1 MNLVTAIINIISAA
15 PFAVVSNRLVTIAIF
30 NTSRLG
36 TPSNLL
42 IGCLALSD
50 VLVGLAVQP
59 GYISFR
65 LMENQHRSVPCFVR
79 LIYSNAFYICCG
91 VSFMTL
97 SSVSYERFVA
107 VRLQA
112 KYNDV
117 FSSKRVLK
125 YMAAIWVLNV
135 LLTCLQWTGIS
146 KVSSGIHLI
155 VWFFCLLVSGI
166 ANIGIILILRRRS
179 RQVLPEQQSITEQT
193 RLRRGDKLT
202 RSISFI
208 VGVYLLFSM
217 LVLFASIY
225 QRIYFIKT
233 SNHFS
238 WTETLAFLNSSTNP
252 PICFWKS
259 RQIRQAVKSLFHI
272 NS

>member
-1 MNLVTAIINIISAA
+1 
-15 PFAVVSNRLVTIAIF
+15 
-30 NTSRLG
+30 
-36 TPSNLL
+36 
-42 IGCLALSD
+42 
-50 VLVGLAVQP
+50 
-59 GYISFR
+59 
-65 LMENQHRSVPCFVR
+65 
-79 LIYSNAFYICCG
+79 
-91 VSFMTL
+91 MTL

-125 YMAAIWVLNV
+125 YMATIWFLNV

-155 VWFFCLLVSGI
+155 VWFFCLLESGI

-179 RQVLPEQQSITEQT
+179 RQVLPEQQSITEQAF
-193 RLRRGDKLT
+193 RRREDKLT
-202 RSISFI
+202 GSISLI

-217 LVLFASIY
+217 PVLFASIY
-225 QRIYFIKT
+225 HRIYFIKAY
-233 SNHFS
+233 NHFS

-252 PICFWKS
+252 PAFGRADKFAKQSNHYFILTHDTL
-259 RQIRQAVKSLFHI
+259 VSLHHDT
-272 NS
+272 NMN